1 MSEIIQVT
9 LGTRR
14 HHRDSQRRSYGYSE
28 LRRTTTIATIP
39 IISTQLLESTPIVPY
54 LIAPTWLIG
63 EYERASRDT
72 PEQQAERAKRQA
84 EHDRRRAAWWA
95 SLTRT
100 QRFHIANRRR
110 RARARTKISDV
121 RANVALKIAP
131 WLDDRDW

>member
-1 MSEIIQVT
+1 MALGMGRATAMSD
-9 LGTRR
+9 
-14 HHRDSQRRSYGYSE
+14 H
-28 LRRTTTIATIP
+28 P

-72 PEQQAERAKRQA
+72 PEQQAERAKRRA